1 MNTFPLFFK
10 LETRKVLI
18 VGGGD
23 VALRKA
29 DLLSRAGACITVLAP
44 SIDHDIEALLSD
56 SKHQLIYEN
65 YNKSYMSGARIIIA
79 ATDEETLNH
88 QIHADA
94 TERNIPVNVVDTP
107 HLCDFIFPAIVDR
120 NPIVIGISS
129 NGKAPVLARLLRAR
143 LETLIPQGYGKLAKL
158 AGEFRSEVK
167 AKIPT
172 LTGRRQFWERA
183 FEGKVSELMFAGNED
198 QASALLKSDLD
209 TTAAAIG
216 NSSTASETA
225 PVTSVAKAMLNN
237 DASQANATEQHLST
251 QSEQS
256 AQSAQTEMG
265 EVYIVGAGPGD
276 PELLTFKALR
286 LMQQADIVYY
296 DALVSPQVLDLCRRD
311 ADKVY
316 VGKKRSNHAV
326 AQLGINELL
335 VNSAKTGRRVVRLKG
350 GDPFIFGRGGE
361 EIESLRAHGVPYQV
375 VPGITAAN
383 AAASYAGIPL
393 THRDH
398 SQSVRFVTGF
408 LKAGA
413 PNSNFKSFLNT
424 DETLVFYM
432 GLHSLPRLTEG
443 LIDAGRSADTPIA
456 IVSNASM
463 PNQQVLTGTLDNI
476 VAQQAEAQ
484 LPTPALLIMGDVV
497 SLQDDLAWYNQKKL
511 LDSQHNNQRNGQHT
525 HDTARKA
532 RNWLRGGVAN
542 TDKAHA
548 DKNHYNHKQPT
559 DARSTDQQAHA
570 LSMVANLA
578 AADDD
583 LQELVV
589 S

>member
-10 LETRKVLI
+10 LENRKVLI

-29 DLLSRAGACITVLAP
+29 DLLSRAGAAITIVAP
-44 SIDHDIEALLSD
+44 SICDELHALLSD
-56 SKHQLIYEN
+56 EKHTLIYEN
-65 YNKSYMSGARIIIA
+65 YNKKYMQGARVIIA
-79 ATDEETLNH
+79 GTDDEALNH

-94 TERNIPVNVVDTP
+94 TALNIPVNVVDTP

-167 AKIPT
+167 NKIPT

-183 FEGKVSELMFAGNED
+183 FEGQVSQLIFAGNETEATA
-198 QASALLKSDLD
+198 QLQKDL
-209 TTAAAIG
+209 A
-216 NSSTASETA
+216 ETA
-225 PVTSVAKAMLNN
+225 KKIANQHSDDTEVATNSAANLDNQDTDSDISNKGKSPV
-237 DASQANATEQHLST
+237 
-251 QSEQS
+251 
-256 AQSAQTEMG
+256 G

-311 ADKVY
+311 ADKVF

-335 VNSAKTGRRVVRLKG
+335 INSAKQGRRVVRLKG

-361 EIESLRAHGVPYQV
+361 EIESLRAHEVPYQV

-413 PNSNFKSFLNT
+413 PNEKFENLLDTN
-424 DETLVFYM
+424 ETVVFYM
-432 GLHSLPRLTEG
+432 GLHSLARLTTG
-443 LIDAGRSADTPIA
+443 LINAGRSPETPIA

-463 PNQQVLTGTLDNI
+463 PNQQVLTGTLESI
-476 VAQQAEAQ
+476 VALQEQNQ

-497 SLQDDLAWYNQKKL
+497 ALHDDLAWYNK
-511 LDSQHNNQRNGQHT
+511 HNK
-525 HDTARKA
+525 DTGDTET
-532 RNWLRGGVAN
+532 NWLRAGTAI
-542 TDKAHA
+542 TD
-548 DKNHYNHKQPT
+548 Q
-559 DARSTDQQAHA
+559 DAKKPIDQQAHA
-570 LSMVANLA
+570 LSMIANLA
-578 AADDD
+578 AQ
-583 LQELVV
+583 QEEGLE
-589 S
+589 

>member
-10 LETRKVLI
+10 LEGRKVLI

-29 DLLSRAGACITVLAP
+29 DLLSRAGACITILAP
-44 SIDHDIEALLSD
+44 SICAELQSLLED
-56 SKHQLIYEN
+56 TKHELIYEN
-65 YNKSYMSGARIIIA
+65 YNKSYMTGARVIIA
-79 ATDEETLNH
+79 ATDDEALNH

-94 TERNIPVNVVDTP
+94 TELNIPVNVVDTP

-143 LETLIPQGYGKLAKL
+143 LETLIPQSYGKLAKL
-158 AGEFRSEVK
+158 AGDFRSEVK
-167 AKIPT
+167 IKIPT
-172 LTGRRQFWERA
+172 LTGRRQFWERV
-183 FEGKVSELMFAGNED
+183 FEGQVSELMFAGNET
-198 QASALLKSDLD
+198 QAAEQLQANLD
-209 TTAAAIG
+209 STAAQIIKN
-216 NSSTASETA
+216 NSIKTNIAT
-225 PVTSVAKAMLNN
+225 P
-237 DASQANATEQHLST
+237 ASQHSDVQHV
-251 QSEQS
+251 QS
-256 AQSAQTEMG
+256 ASITSLVLTDEFTTHHRNISHDHTEINPVQPVG

-286 LMQQADIVYY
+286 LMQQADIVFY

-311 ADKVY
+311 ADKIF

-335 VNSAKTGRRVVRLKG
+335 VNEAKKGRRVVRLKG

-361 EIESLRAHGVPYQV
+361 EIESLRAHGIPYQV

-413 PNSNFKSFLNT
+413 PNDNFKNLLDT
-424 DETLVFYM
+424 DETVVFYM
-432 GLHSLPRLTEG
+432 GLHSLARLTEG
-443 LIDAGRSADTPIA
+443 LIAAGRCADTPIA

-463 PNQQVLTGTLDNI
+463 PNQQVLTGTI
-476 VAQQAEAQ
+476 ATIAAQQEQEQ

-497 SLQDDLAWYNQKKL
+497 ALHHDLAWYNQ
-511 LDSQHNNQRNGQHT
+511 HNKDVSN
-525 HDTARKA
+525 TAD
-532 RNWLRGGVAN
+532 NWLREGTAA
-542 TDKAHA
+542 TPKDDLK
-548 DKNHYNHKQPT
+548 YNQHT
-559 DARSTDQQAHA
+559 RQQAHA

-578 AADDD
+578 KQKESDG
-583 LQELVV
+583 LEQLVIG
-589 S
+589 

>member
-10 LETRKVLI
+10 LEGRKVLI

-44 SIDHDIEALLSD
+44 SICAELQALLTNTKTD
-56 SKHQLIYEN
+56 IQHKLIFEN
-65 YNKSYMSGARIIIA
+65 YNKTYMSGSRVIIA
-79 ATDEETLNH
+79 ATDDETLNH

-94 TERNIPVNVVDTP
+94 SNLNIPVNVVDTP

-120 NPIVIGISS
+120 NPILIGISS

-158 AGEFRSEVK
+158 AGDFRGEVK
-167 AKIPT
+167 ARIPT

-183 FEGKVSELMFAGNED
+183 FEGQVSQLMFAGNET
-198 QASALLKSDLD
+198 QAAAQLQADLD
-209 TTAAAIG
+209 STAAQIAKENATSQHSDVADIQTV
-216 NSSTASETA
+216 SITA
-225 PVTSVAKAMLNN
+225 PVSVDEFNANQCDISHGTINHGTVAAKPV
-237 DASQANATEQHLST
+237 SPV
-251 QSEQS
+251 
-256 AQSAQTEMG
+256 G

-286 LMQQADIVYY
+286 LMQQADIVFY

-311 ADKVY
+311 ADKVF

-335 VNSAKTGRRVVRLKG
+335 VNSAKEGRRVVRLKG

-361 EIESLRAHGVPYQV
+361 EIESLRAHGIPYQV

-413 PNSNFKSFLNT
+413 PNNNFKNFLDT
-424 DETLVFYM
+424 DETVVFYM
-432 GLHSLPRLTEG
+432 GLHSLARLTEG
-443 LIDAGRSADTPIA
+443 LIEAGRSADTPIA

-463 PNQQVLTGTLDNI
+463 PNQQVLTGTLADI
-476 VAQQAEAQ
+476 VELQEKNQ

-497 SLQDDLAWYNQKKL
+497 ALHHDLAWYNLHNQ
-511 LDSQHNNQRNGQHT
+511 QHNQNVS
-525 HDTARKA
+525 DTAN
-532 RNWLRGGVAN
+532 NWLRGGTAATPN
-542 TDKAHA
+542 DDLTS
-548 DKNHYNHKQPT
+548 NN
-559 DARSTDQQAHA
+559 STHQQAHA

-578 AADDD
+578 EQKENES
-583 LQELVV
+583 LEQLVIG
-589 S
+589 

>member
-10 LETRKVLI
+10 LEDRKVLI

-44 SIDHDIEALLSD
+44 TIMAEIQALLSD

-65 YNKSYMSGARIIIA
+65 YHKTYMTGARVIIA
-79 ATDEETLNH
+79 ATDDETLNH

-94 TERNIPVNVVDTP
+94 TEINIPVNVVDTP
-107 HLCDFIFPAIVDR
+107 PLCDFIFPAIVDR

-158 AGEFRSEVK
+158 AGDFRTEVK
-167 AKIPT
+167 SKIPT

-183 FEGKVSELMFAGNED
+183 FEGQVSELMFAGNET
-198 QASALLKSDLD
+198 QAAAQLKADLD
-209 TTAAAIG
+209 ETAAKIDRTSNADTQIPQTAI
-216 NSSTASETA
+216 S
-225 PVTSVAKAMLNN
+225 VTDSKDQPQQHPEHSA
-237 DASQANATEQHLST
+237 ATPEQT
-251 QSEQS
+251 PI
-256 AQSAQTEMG
+256 G

-311 ADKVY
+311 ADKVF

-335 VNSAKTGRRVVRLKG
+335 VNSAKEGRRVVRLKG

-424 DETLVFYM
+424 DETVVFYM

-443 LIDAGRSADTPIA
+443 LIEAGRNADTPIA
-456 IVSNASM
+456 IISNASM
-463 PNQQVLTGTLDNI
+463 PNQQVLTGTLATI
-476 VAQQAEAQ
+476 VAQQEQAQ

-497 SLQDDLAWYNQKKL
+497 ALHHDLAWYNLQNQ
-511 LDSQHNNQRNGQHT
+511 QHNQNVS
-525 HDTARKA
+525 DTAN
-532 RNWLRGGVAN
+532 NWLRGGTAA
-542 TDKAHA
+542 TPKETSL
-548 DKNHYNHKQPT
+548 Q
-559 DARSTDQQAHA
+559 QQAHA

-578 AADDD
+578 TQ
-583 LQELVV
+583 QEDGLEKLVID
-589 S
+589 

>member
-10 LETRKVLI
+10 LDNRKVLI

-29 DLLSRAGACITVLAP
+29 DLLSRAGAAITIVAP
-44 SIDHDIEALLSD
+44 SICDELHALLSD
-56 SKHQLIYEN
+56 EKHTLIYEN
-65 YNKSYMSGARIIIA
+65 YNKKYMQGARVIIA
-79 ATDEETLNH
+79 GTDDEALNH

-94 TERNIPVNVVDTP
+94 TALNIPVNVVDTP

-167 AKIPT
+167 NKIPT

-183 FEGKVSELMFAGNED
+183 FEGKVSELIFAGNETEATA
-198 QASALLKSDLD
+198 QLQKDL
-209 TTAAAIG
+209 A
-216 NSSTASETA
+216 ETA
-225 PVTSVAKAMLNN
+225 KKIANQHSDDTEVVTNSAANLDNQDTDSDISNKGENPV
-237 DASQANATEQHLST
+237 
-251 QSEQS
+251 
-256 AQSAQTEMG
+256 G

-286 LMQQADIVYY
+286 LMQQADIVFY

-335 VNSAKTGRRVVRLKG
+335 INEAKKGRRVVRLKG

-408 LKAGA
+408 LKAGV
-413 PNSNFKSFLNT
+413 PNEKFENLLDTN
-424 DETLVFYM
+424 ETVVFYM
-432 GLHSLPRLTEG
+432 GLHSLERLTEG
-443 LIDAGRSADTPIA
+443 LIEAGRSSETPIA

-463 PNQQVLTGTLDNI
+463 PNQQVLTGTLASI
-476 VAQQAEAQ
+476 VERQEQAQ

-497 SLQDDLAWYNQKKL
+497 ALHHDLAWYNLHLQ
-511 LDSQHNNQRNGQHT
+511 QHEQSLANT
-525 HDTARKA
+525 ES
-532 RNWLRGGVAN
+532 NWLRGGTATTPKGQAKGQAV
-542 TDKAHA
+542 
-548 DKNHYNHKQPT
+548 
-559 DARSTDQQAHA
+559 DQQAHA
-570 LSMVANLA
+570 LSMIATLSESKE
-578 AADDD
+578 DS
-583 LQELVV
+583 LEQLVIG
-589 S
+589 

>member
-10 LETRKVLI
+10 LENRKVLI

-29 DLLSRAGACITVLAP
+29 DLLSRAGAAITVVAP
-44 SIDHDIEALLSD
+44 DICDELQALLTHSND
-56 SKHQLIYEN
+56 DHAGTKHTLIVAEYD
-65 YNKSYMSGARIIIA
+65 KSYVSGARIIIA
-79 ATDEETLNH
+79 GTDDEALNH
-88 QIHADA
+88 QVHADA
-94 TERNIPVNVVDTP
+94 TALNIPVNVVDTP
-107 HLCDFIFPAIVDR
+107 PLCDFIFPAIVDR

-167 AKIPT
+167 SKIPT

-183 FEGKVSELMFAGNED
+183 FEGKVSELVFAGND
-198 QASALLKSDLD
+198 TAASAQLQKDLE
-209 TTAAAIG
+209 
-216 NSSTASETA
+216 ETSA
-225 PVTSVAKAMLNN
+225 QLAMQKTLNLESN
-237 DASQANATEQHLST
+237 ANTRAQNL
-251 QSEQS
+251 EQS
-256 AQSAQTEMG
+256 NDVALTSSDDESHPVG

-286 LMQQADIVYY
+286 LMQQADIVFY

-311 ADKVY
+311 ADKVF
-316 VGKKRSNHAV
+316 VGKKRSNHTV
-326 AQLGINELL
+326 AQLEINELL
-335 VNSAKTGRRVVRLKG
+335 INEAKKGRRVVRLKG

-361 EIESLRAHGVPYQV
+361 EIESLRAHHIPYQV

-413 PNSNFKSFLNT
+413 PNNNFNNFLNT
-424 DETLVFYM
+424 DETVVFYM
-432 GLHSLPRLTEG
+432 GLHSLARLTEG
-443 LIDAGRSADTPIA
+443 LIAASRQDDTPIA

-463 PNQQVLTGTLDNI
+463 PNQQVLTGTLATI
-476 VAQQAEAQ
+476 VALQEQQQ

-497 SLQDDLAWYNQKKL
+497 SLHHDLAWYNLHQ
-511 LDSQHNNQRNGQHT
+511 QHQDYDNS
-525 HDTARKA
+525 DTVN
-532 RNWLRGGVAN
+532 NWLRGGTAS
-542 TDKAHA
+542 T
-548 DKNHYNHKQPT
+548 PR
-559 DARSTDQQAHA
+559 DALSDNSLGQHAHA
-570 LSMVANLA
+570 LSMIANLA
-578 AADDD
+578 EHQGDSVEQ
-583 LQELVV
+583 LIIK
-589 S
+589 

>member
-10 LETRKVLI
+10 LNNRKVLI

-29 DLLSRAGACITVLAP
+29 DLLSRAGAAITIVAP
-44 SIDHDIEALLSD
+44 SICDELHALLSD
-56 SKHQLIYEN
+56 EKHTLIYAN
-65 YNKSYMSGARIIIA
+65 YNKKYMQGARVIIA
-79 ATDEETLNH
+79 GTDDEALNH

-94 TERNIPVNVVDTP
+94 TALNIPVNVVDTP

-167 AKIPT
+167 SKIPT

-183 FEGKVSELMFAGNED
+183 FEGKVSELMFAGNETEATA
-198 QASALLKSDLD
+198 QLQKDL
-209 TTAAAIG
+209 A
-216 NSSTASETA
+216 ETA
-225 PVTSVAKAMLNN
+225 TKIANQHSDDTEVATNSA
-237 DASQANATEQHLST
+237 ANLDNQDTDSD
-251 QSEQS
+251 SDIS
-256 AQSAQTEMG
+256 NKGKNPIG

-286 LMQQADIVYY
+286 LMQQADIVFY

-316 VGKKRSNHAV
+316 VGKKRSNHTV

-335 VNSAKTGRRVVRLKG
+335 INEAKKGRRVVRLKG

-413 PNSNFKSFLNT
+413 PNEKFENLLDTN
-424 DETLVFYM
+424 ETVVFYM
-432 GLHSLPRLTEG
+432 GLHSLARLTTG
-443 LIDAGRSADTPIA
+443 LINAGRSPETPIA

-463 PNQQVLTGTLDNI
+463 PNQQVLTGTLESI
-476 VAQQAEAQ
+476 VALQEQNQ

-497 SLQDDLAWYNQKKL
+497 ALHDDLAWYNK
-511 LDSQHNNQRNGQHT
+511 HNK
-525 HDTARKA
+525 DTGDTET
-532 RNWLRGGVAN
+532 NWLRAGTAI
-542 TDKAHA
+542 TD
-548 DKNHYNHKQPT
+548 Q
-559 DARSTDQQAHA
+559 DAKKPIDQQAHA
-570 LSMVANLA
+570 LSMIANLA
-578 AADDD
+578 AQ
-583 LQELVV
+583 QEEGLEQLVIG
-589 S
+589 

>member
-10 LETRKVLI
+10 LEDRKVLI

-44 SIDHDIEALLSD
+44 TIMAEIQALLSD

-65 YNKSYMSGARIIIA
+65 YHKTYMTGARVIIA
-79 ATDEETLNH
+79 ATDDETLNH

-94 TERNIPVNVVDTP
+94 TEINIPVNVVDTP
-107 HLCDFIFPAIVDR
+107 PLCDFIFPAIVDR

-158 AGEFRSEVK
+158 AGDFRTEVK
-167 AKIPT
+167 SKIPT

-183 FEGKVSELMFAGNED
+183 FEGQVSELMFAGNET
-198 QASALLKSDLD
+198 QAAAQLQADLD
-209 TTAAAIG
+209 DTAAKIDRTSNADTQIPQTAI
-216 NSSTASETA
+216 S
-225 PVTSVAKAMLNN
+225 VTDSKDQPQQHPEHSA
-237 DASQANATEQHLST
+237 ATPEQT
-251 QSEQS
+251 PI
-256 AQSAQTEMG
+256 G

-311 ADKVY
+311 ADKVF

-335 VNSAKTGRRVVRLKG
+335 VNSAKEGRRVVRLKG

-424 DETLVFYM
+424 DETVVFYM

-443 LIDAGRSADTPIA
+443 LIEAGRNADTPIA
-456 IVSNASM
+456 IISNASM
-463 PNQQVLTGTLDNI
+463 PNQQVLTGTLATI
-476 VAQQAEAQ
+476 VAQQEQAQ

-497 SLQDDLAWYNQKKL
+497 ALHHDLAWYNLQNQ
-511 LDSQHNNQRNGQHT
+511 QHNQNVS
-525 HDTARKA
+525 DTAN
-532 RNWLRGGVAN
+532 NWLRGGTAA
-542 TDKAHA
+542 TPKETSL
-548 DKNHYNHKQPT
+548 Q
-559 DARSTDQQAHA
+559 QQAHA

-578 AADDD
+578 TQ
-583 LQELVV
+583 QEDGLEKLVV
-589 S
+589 D

>member
-1 MNTFPLFFK
+1 MTGDAMNTFPLFFK
-10 LETRKVLI
+10 LEDQKVLI
-18 VGGGD
+18 VGGGE

-29 DLLSRAGACITVLAP
+29 DLLSRAGARITILAP
-44 SIDHDIEALLSD
+44 AISHEIRELLSD
-56 SKHQLIYEN
+56 DKHELIEKN
-65 YNKSYMSGARIIIA
+65 YHKSYMSGARIIIA
-79 ATDEETLNH
+79 GTDDEGLNH

-94 TERNIPVNVVDTP
+94 TDLNIPVNVVDTP
-107 HLCDFIFPAIVDR
+107 PLCDFIFPAIVDR

-158 AGEFRSEVK
+158 AGDFRAEVK

-183 FEGKVSELMFAGNED
+183 FEGQVSQLMFAGNENEAIAQL
-198 QASALLKSDLD
+198 QADLD
-209 TTAAAIG
+209 STAAISKKKAIDTEIEQPT
-216 NSSTASETA
+216 NVPVISDVST
-225 PVTSVAKAMLNN
+225 
-237 DASQANATEQHLST
+237 DSQIPDS
-251 QSEQS
+251 
-256 AQSAQTEMG
+256 QTNVG

-311 ADKVY
+311 ADKVF
-316 VGKKRSNHAV
+316 VGKKRSNHTV

-335 VNSAKTGRRVVRLKG
+335 VNSAKKGRRVVRLKG

-361 EIESLRAHGVPYQV
+361 EIESLRSHGIPYQV

-413 PNSNFKSFLNT
+413 PNSNFKNFLDT
-424 DETLVFYM
+424 DETVVFYM
-432 GLHSLPRLTEG
+432 GLHSLSRLTEG
-443 LIDAGRSADTPIA
+443 LIEAGRNTETPIA

-463 PNQQVLTGTLDNI
+463 PNQQVLTGTLATI
-476 VAQQAEAQ
+476 VEQQEKAQ

-497 SLQDDLAWYNQKKL
+497 SLHDDLSWYNQY
-511 LDSQHNNQRNGQHT
+511 NQNSE
-525 HDTARKA
+525 DTAD
-532 RNWLRGGVAN
+532 NWLRGGISSLN
-542 TDKAHA
+542 KDKKSSA
-548 DKNHYNHKQPT
+548 
-559 DARSTDQQAHA
+559 SQQAHA
-570 LSMVANLA
+570 LSMIANLA
-578 AADDD
+578 
-583 LQELVV
+583 E
-589 S
+589 

>member
-10 LETRKVLI
+10 LEDRKVLI

-29 DLLSRAGACITVLAP
+29 DLLSRAGAAITILAP
-44 SIDHDIEALLSD
+44 SISTEIQTLLSHTKYKA
-56 SKHQLIYEN
+56 KHELIYEN
-65 YNKSYMSGARIIIA
+65 YNKAYMTGARVIIA
-79 ATDEETLNH
+79 ATDDETLNH
-88 QIHADA
+88 QIHTDA
-94 TERNIPVNVVDTP
+94 SELNIPVNVVDTP

-158 AGEFRSEVK
+158 AGDFRTEVK
-167 AKIPT
+167 TKIPT

-183 FEGKVSELMFAGNED
+183 FEGEVSQLMFAGNENEAAAQL
-198 QASALLKSDLD
+198 QADLD
-209 TTAAAIG
+209 KTAAVIA
-216 NSSTASETA
+216 SSGKNALDNAFSESQ
-225 PVTSVAKAMLNN
+225 SVKNV
-237 DASQANATEQHLST
+237 
-251 QSEQS
+251 
-256 AQSAQTEMG
+256 MG

-311 ADKVY
+311 ADKVF

-335 VNSAKTGRRVVRLKG
+335 VNSAKEGRRVVRLKG

-424 DETLVFYM
+424 DETVVFYM

-443 LIDAGRSADTPIA
+443 LTEAGRSSDTPIA

-463 PNQQVLTGTLDNI
+463 PNQQVLTGTLADI
-476 VAQQAEAQ
+476 VELQEKNQ

-497 SLQDDLAWYNQKKL
+497 SLHHDLAWYNLQN
-511 LDSQHNNQRNGQHT
+511 QQNNQ
-525 HDTARKA
+525 DTDG
-532 RNWLRGGVAN
+532 NWLREGSA
-542 TDKAHA
+542 TMDK
-548 DKNHYNHKQPT
+548 DSKQPI
-559 DARSTDQQAHA
+559 DQQAHA

-578 AADDD
+578 TADDVE
-583 LQELVV
+583 QLVIG
-589 S
+589 

>member
-10 LETRKVLI
+10 LDNRKVLI

-29 DLLSRAGACITVLAP
+29 DLLSRAGAAITIVAP
-44 SIDHDIEALLSD
+44 SICDELHALLSD
-56 SKHQLIYEN
+56 EKHTLIYEN
-65 YNKSYMSGARIIIA
+65 YNKKYMQGARVIIA
-79 ATDEETLNH
+79 GTDDEALNH

-94 TERNIPVNVVDTP
+94 TALNIPVNVVDTP

-167 AKIPT
+167 NKIPT

-183 FEGKVSELMFAGNED
+183 FEGKVSELIFAGNETEATA
-198 QASALLKSDLD
+198 QLQKDL
-209 TTAAAIG
+209 A
-216 NSSTASETA
+216 ETA
-225 PVTSVAKAMLNN
+225 TKIANQHSDDTEVATNSAANLDNQDTDSDISNKGKNPV
-237 DASQANATEQHLST
+237 
-251 QSEQS
+251 
-256 AQSAQTEMG
+256 G

-286 LMQQADIVYY
+286 LMQQADIVFY

-335 VNSAKTGRRVVRLKG
+335 INEAKKGRRVVRLKG

-408 LKAGA
+408 LKAGV
-413 PNSNFKSFLNT
+413 PNEKFENLLDT
-424 DETLVFYM
+424 DETVVFYM
-432 GLHSLPRLTEG
+432 GLHSLERLTEG
-443 LIDAGRSADTPIA
+443 LIEAGRSSETPIA

-463 PNQQVLTGTLDNI
+463 PNQQVLTGTLASI
-476 VAQQAEAQ
+476 VERQEQAQ

-497 SLQDDLAWYNQKKL
+497 ALHHDLAWYNLHLQ
-511 LDSQHNNQRNGQHT
+511 QHEQSLANT
-525 HDTARKA
+525 ES
-532 RNWLRGGVAN
+532 NWLRGGTATTPKGQAKGQAV
-542 TDKAHA
+542 
-548 DKNHYNHKQPT
+548 
-559 DARSTDQQAHA
+559 DQQAHA
-570 LSMVANLA
+570 LSMIATLSEA
-578 AADDD
+578 KEDS
-583 LQELVV
+583 LEQLIIG
-589 S
+589 

>member
-10 LETRKVLI
+10 LEDRKVLI
-18 VGGGD
+18 VGGGE

-44 SIDHDIEALLSD
+44 NICVELQALLSD
-56 SKHQLIYEN
+56 SKHELIYEN
-65 YNKSYMSGARIIIA
+65 YNKTYMTGVRVIIA
-79 ATDEETLNH
+79 ATDDEILNH

-94 TERNIPVNVVDTP
+94 TELNIPVNVVDTP

-183 FEGKVSELMFAGNED
+183 FEGQVSQLMFAGNEKEAAA
-198 QASALLKSDLD
+198 QLKLDLD
-209 TTAAAIG
+209 STTAAITAK
-216 NSSTASETA
+216 NTADDNALSTVAESASTSA
-225 PVTSVAKAMLNN
+225 PVIS
-237 DASQANATEQHLST
+237 DAPIETENAI
-251 QSEQS
+251 
-256 AQSAQTEMG
+256 G

-311 ADKVY
+311 ADKVF

-335 VNSAKTGRRVVRLKG
+335 VNSAKEGRRVVRLKG

-424 DETLVFYM
+424 DETVVFYM

-443 LIDAGRSADTPIA
+443 LIDAGRADSTPIA

-463 PNQQVLTGTLDNI
+463 PNQQVLTGTLANI
-476 VAQQAEAQ
+476 VELQEQNQ

-497 SLQDDLAWYNQKKL
+497 ALHHDLAWYNLQNQ
-511 LDSQHNNQRNGQHT
+511 QHNQSS
-525 HDTARKA
+525 DDLAK
-532 RNWLRGGVAN
+532 NWLREGSRGKVE
-542 TDKAHA
+542 
-548 DKNHYNHKQPT
+548 KQ
-559 DARSTDQQAHA
+559 SIDQQAHA
-570 LSMVANLA
+570 LSMVSSLA
-578 AADDD
+578 TQ
-583 LQELVV
+583 QEESLEQLIID
-589 S
+589 

>member
-10 LETRKVLI
+10 LEDRKVLI
-18 VGGGD
+18 VGGGE

-29 DLLSRAGACITVLAP
+29 DLLSRAGACITILAP
-44 SIDHDIEALLSD
+44 DISHELQALLTD
-56 SKHQLIYEN
+56 DKHQFIYEN
-65 YNKSYMSGARIIIA
+65 YNKTYMSGARVIIA
-79 ATDEETLNH
+79 ATDDETLNH

-94 TERNIPVNVVDTP
+94 TELNIPVNVVDTP
-107 HLCDFIFPAIVDR
+107 HLCDFIFPAIIDR

-183 FEGKVSELMFAGNED
+183 FEGQVSQLMFAGNETEATAQL
-198 QASALLKSDLD
+198 QADLD
-209 TTAAAIG
+209 STAAAI
-216 NSSTASETA
+216 SKKS
-225 PVTSVAKAMLNN
+225 
-237 DASQANATEQHLST
+237 DDANAVRETDTITATLSDE
-251 QSEQS
+251 SEKELP
-256 AQSAQTEMG
+256 AVG

-286 LMQQADIVYY
+286 LMQQADVVFY

-311 ADKVY
+311 ADKVF
-316 VGKKRSNHAV
+316 VGKKRSNHTV

-335 VNSAKTGRRVVRLKG
+335 VNHAKQGRRVVRLKG

-361 EIESLRAHGVPYQV
+361 EIESLRANNVPYQV

-424 DETLVFYM
+424 DETVVFYM
-432 GLHSLPRLTEG
+432 GLHSLARLTEG
-443 LIDAGRSADTPIA
+443 LVDAGRSSETPIA

-463 PNQQVLTGTLDNI
+463 PNQQVLTGTLATI
-476 VAQQAEAQ
+476 VAKQEQAQ

-497 SLQDDLAWYNQKKL
+497 SLHHDLAWYNLQNQQH
-511 LDSQHNNQRNGQHT
+511 SQNS
-525 HDTARKA
+525 DDIAK
-532 RNWLRGGVAN
+532 NWLREGSRGEAV
-542 TDKAHA
+542 
-548 DKNHYNHKQPT
+548 KQPI
-559 DARSTDQQAHA
+559 DQQAHA

-578 AADDD
+578 TQQGDGLEQLIVD
-583 LQELVV
+583 
-589 S
+589 

>member
-10 LETRKVLI
+10 LEGRKVLI
-18 VGGGD
+18 VGGGE

-29 DLLSRAGACITVLAP
+29 DLLSRAGACITILAP
-44 SIDHDIEALLSD
+44 DISHELQALLTD
-56 SKHQLIYEN
+56 DKHQFIYEN
-65 YNKSYMSGARIIIA
+65 YNKRYMLGARVIIA
-79 ATDEETLNH
+79 ATDDETLNH
-88 QIHADA
+88 EIHADA
-94 TERNIPVNVVDTP
+94 TELNIPVNVVDTP
-107 HLCDFIFPAIVDR
+107 PLCDFIFPAIIDR

-158 AGEFRSEVK
+158 AGDFRSEVK

-183 FEGKVSELMFAGNED
+183 FEGQVSQLMFAGNETEATAQL
-198 QASALLKSDLD
+198 QADLD
-209 TTAAAIG
+209 STAAAIHHKNHSDTPVNTTPTLSD
-216 NSSTASETA
+216 NSDNKA
-225 PVTSVAKAMLNN
+225 PPV
-237 DASQANATEQHLST
+237 
-251 QSEQS
+251 
-256 AQSAQTEMG
+256 G

-311 ADKVY
+311 SDKVF
-316 VGKKRSNHAV
+316 VGKKRSNHTV

-335 VNSAKTGRRVVRLKG
+335 VNSAKEGRRVVRLKG

-361 EIESLRAHGVPYQV
+361 EIESLRSNNVPYQV

-413 PNSNFKSFLNT
+413 PNSNFKNFLNT
-424 DETLVFYM
+424 DETVVFYM
-432 GLHSLPRLTEG
+432 GLHSLARLTEG
-443 LIDAGRSADTPIA
+443 LVDAGRSADTPIA

-463 PNQQVLTGTLDNI
+463 PNQQVLTGTLATI
-476 VAQQAEAQ
+476 VAKQEDAQ

-497 SLQDDLAWYNQKKL
+497 SLHHDLAWYNLQNQ
-511 LDSQHNNQRNGQHT
+511 QHS
-525 HDTARKA
+525 DALAK
-532 RNWLRGGVAN
+532 NWLRGGVTGEA
-542 TDKAHA
+542 T
-548 DKNHYNHKQPT
+548 KQPI
-559 DARSTDQQAHA
+559 DQQAHA

-578 AADDD
+578 MQ
-583 LQELVV
+583 QEDGPEQLIID
-589 S
+589 

>member
-10 LETRKVLI
+10 LDNRKVLI

-29 DLLSRAGACITVLAP
+29 DLLSRAGAAITIVAP
-44 SIDHDIEALLSD
+44 DICEELQALLQDDKHELIYEHYNKKYMAGARVIIAGTDIEAL
-56 SKHQLIYEN
+56 
-65 YNKSYMSGARIIIA
+65 
-79 ATDEETLNH
+79 NH
-88 QIHADA
+88 QVHADA
-94 TERNIPVNVVDTP
+94 TELNIPVNVVDTP
-107 HLCDFIFPAIVDR
+107 PLCDFIFPAIVDR

-158 AGEFRSEVK
+158 AGDFRAEVK
-167 AKIPT
+167 TKIPT

-183 FEGKVSELMFAGNED
+183 FEGQVSELMFAGNET
-198 QASALLKSDLD
+198 QAAEQLQKDLD
-209 TTAAAIG
+209 STAAQIIKDNAAVINE
-216 NSSTASETA
+216 NSDISDQTASITA
-225 PVTSVAKAMLNN
+225 PVLGDSLLENSKEDVKP
-237 DASQANATEQHLST
+237 T
-251 QSEQS
+251 QPV
-256 AQSAQTEMG
+256 G

-286 LMQQADIVYY
+286 LMQQADIVFY

-311 ADKVY
+311 ADKVF

-335 VNSAKTGRRVVRLKG
+335 VNEAKKGRRVVRLKG

-361 EIESLRAHGVPYQV
+361 EIESLRAHNIPYQV

-413 PNSNFKSFLNT
+413 PNNNFKSFLNT
-424 DETLVFYM
+424 DETVVFYM
-432 GLHSLPRLTEG
+432 GLHSLARLTEG
-443 LIDAGRSADTPIA
+443 LIEAGRSSETPIA

-463 PNQQVLTGTLDNI
+463 PNQQVLTGTLATI
-476 VAQQAEAQ
+476 AELQEKEQ

-497 SLQDDLAWYNQKKL
+497 ALHDDLAWYNL
-511 LDSQHNNQRNGQHT
+511 HNKSVN
-525 HDTARKA
+525 DTAD
-532 RNWLRGGVAN
+532 NWLRGGTA
-542 TDKAHA
+542 
-548 DKNHYNHKQPT
+548 
-559 DARSTDQQAHA
+559 STPKDQLTENSSSQQAHA
-570 LSMVANLA
+570 LSMIANLA
-578 AADDD
+578 ERQCDGDS
-583 LQELVV
+583 LEQLVIG
-589 S
+589 

>member
-10 LETRKVLI
+10 LEDRKVLI

-44 SIDHDIEALLSD
+44 TIMAEIQALLSD

-65 YNKSYMSGARIIIA
+65 YHKTYMTGARVIIA
-79 ATDEETLNH
+79 ATDDETLNH

-94 TERNIPVNVVDTP
+94 TEINIPVNVVDTP
-107 HLCDFIFPAIVDR
+107 PLCDFIFPAIVDR

-158 AGEFRSEVK
+158 AGDFRTEVK
-167 AKIPT
+167 SKIPT

-183 FEGKVSELMFAGNED
+183 FEGQVSELMFAGNET
-198 QASALLKSDLD
+198 QAAAQLQADLND
-209 TTAAAIG
+209 TAAKIDRTSNADTQIPQTAI
-216 NSSTASETA
+216 S
-225 PVTSVAKAMLNN
+225 VTDSKDQPQQHPEHSA
-237 DASQANATEQHLST
+237 ATPEKT
-251 QSEQS
+251 PI
-256 AQSAQTEMG
+256 G

-311 ADKVY
+311 ADKVF

-335 VNSAKTGRRVVRLKG
+335 VNSAKEGRRVVRLKG

-424 DETLVFYM
+424 DETVVFYM
-432 GLHSLPRLTEG
+432 GLHSLARLTEG
-443 LIDAGRSADTPIA
+443 LIEAGRNADTPIA
-456 IVSNASM
+456 IISNASM
-463 PNQQVLTGTLDNI
+463 PNQQVLTGTLATI
-476 VAQQAEAQ
+476 VAQQEQAQ

-497 SLQDDLAWYNQKKL
+497 ALHHDLAWYNLQNQ
-511 LDSQHNNQRNGQHT
+511 QHNQNVS
-525 HDTARKA
+525 DTAN
-532 RNWLRGGVAN
+532 NWLRGGTAA
-542 TDKAHA
+542 TPKETSL
-548 DKNHYNHKQPT
+548 Q
-559 DARSTDQQAHA
+559 QQAHA

-578 AADDD
+578 TQ
-583 LQELVV
+583 QEDGLEKLVID
-589 S
+589 

>member
-1 MNTFPLFFK
+1 MIGHVMNTFPLFFK
-10 LETRKVLI
+10 LEDRKVLI

-29 DLLSRAGACITVLAP
+29 DLLSRAGAAITILAP
-44 SIDHDIEALLSD
+44 SISVELQALLSD
-56 SKHQLIYEN
+56 GKHQLIYAD
-65 YNKSYMSGARIIIA
+65 YNKTYMSGARVVIA
-79 ATDEETLNH
+79 ATDDEMLNH

-94 TERNIPVNVVDTP
+94 TELNIPVNVVDTP

-158 AGEFRSEVK
+158 AGDFRSEVK
-167 AKIPT
+167 TKIPT
-172 LTGRRQFWERA
+172 LTGRRQFWEKA
-183 FEGKVSELMFAGNED
+183 FEGSVSQLMFAGNED
-198 QASALLKSDLD
+198 EAAAQLQADLDKTASAISEKSAENDK
-209 TTAAAIG
+209 
-216 NSSTASETA
+216 STEPQT
-225 PVTSVAKAMLNN
+225 LHNN
-237 DASQANATEQHLST
+237 V
-251 QSEQS
+251 
-256 AQSAQTEMG
+256 G
-265 EVYIVGAGPGD
+265 EVYVVGAGPGD

-296 DALVSPQVLDLCRRD
+296 DALVSQQVLDLCRRD
-311 ADKVY
+311 ADKVF
-316 VGKKRSNHAV
+316 VGKKRNNHAV

-335 VNSAKTGRRVVRLKG
+335 VNSAKEGRRVVRLKG

-361 EIESLRAHGVPYQV
+361 EIESLRAHGIPYQV

-424 DETLVFYM
+424 DETVVFYM
-432 GLHSLPRLTEG
+432 GLHSLARLTEG
-443 LIDAGRSADTPIA
+443 LIDAGRSSDTPIA

-463 PNQQVLTGTLDNI
+463 PNQQVLTGTLADI
-476 VAQQAEAQ
+476 VELQEKNQ

-497 SLQDDLAWYNQKKL
+497 ALHHDLAWYNLQNQQ
-511 LDSQHNNQRNGQHT
+511 DNNNG
-525 HDTARKA
+525 DTTAS
-532 RNWLRGGVAN
+532 NWLRGGTAA
-542 TDKAHA
+542 TA
-548 DKNHYNHKQPT
+548 KNDHT
-559 DARSTDQQAHA
+559 TQQAHA

-578 AADDD
+578 TADDGLD
-583 LQELVV
+583 QLVIG
-589 S
+589 

>member
-10 LETRKVLI
+10 LEDRKVLI

-29 DLLSRAGACITVLAP
+29 DLLRRAGACITILAP
-44 SIDHDIEALLSD
+44 SICAELQALLTND
-56 SKHQLIYEN
+56 SNHNKHELIYEN
-65 YNKSYMSGARIIIA
+65 YHKTYMTGSRVIIA
-79 ATDEETLNH
+79 ATDDESLNH

-94 TERNIPVNVVDTP
+94 TELNIPVNVVDTP

-158 AGEFRSEVK
+158 AGEFRHEVK

-183 FEGKVSELMFAGNED
+183 FEGQVSELIFAGNET
-198 QASALLKSDLD
+198 QAAVQLQADLD
-209 TTAAAIG
+209 HTAMQISKSAELSNVQTLSLQEKNEAI
-216 NSSTASETA
+216 
-225 PVTSVAKAMLNN
+225 
-237 DASQANATEQHLST
+237 
-251 QSEQS
+251 QSEKQPV
-256 AQSAQTEMG
+256 G

-286 LMQQADIVYY
+286 LMQQADIVFY

-335 VNSAKTGRRVVRLKG
+335 VNAAKEGRRVVRLKG

-361 EIESLRAHGVPYQV
+361 EIESLRAHHIPYQV

-413 PNSNFKSFLNT
+413 PNGNFKNFLNT
-424 DETLVFYM
+424 DETVVFYM
-432 GLHSLPRLTEG
+432 GLHSLARLTEG
-443 LIDAGRSADTPIA
+443 LIDAGRAADTPIA

-463 PNQQVLTGTLDNI
+463 PNQQVLTGTIGTI
-476 VAQQAEAQ
+476 VALQEQAQ

-497 SLQDDLAWYNQKKL
+497 ALHHDLAWYNVNHQ
-511 LDSQHNNQRNGQHT
+511 QHNQNVSDT
-525 HDTARKA
+525 HE
-532 RNWLRGGVAN
+532 NWLRGGTAATPKDN
-542 TDKAHA
+542 FIG
-548 DKNHYNHKQPT
+548 
-559 DARSTDQQAHA
+559 QQAHA
-570 LSMVANLA
+570 LSMVSNVAEQK
-578 AADDD
+578 ADDS
-583 LQELVV
+583 LEQLIIG
-589 S
+589 

>member
-10 LETRKVLI
+10 LDNRKVLI

-29 DLLSRAGACITVLAP
+29 DLLSRAGAAITIVAP
-44 SIDHDIEALLSD
+44 SICDELHALLSD
-56 SKHQLIYEN
+56 EKHTLIYEN
-65 YNKSYMSGARIIIA
+65 YNKKYMQGARVIIA
-79 ATDEETLNH
+79 GTDDEALNH

-94 TERNIPVNVVDTP
+94 TALNIPVNVVDTP

-167 AKIPT
+167 NKIPT

-183 FEGKVSELMFAGNED
+183 FEGKVSELIFAGNETEATA
-198 QASALLKSDLD
+198 QLQKDL
-209 TTAAAIG
+209 A
-216 NSSTASETA
+216 ETA
-225 PVTSVAKAMLNN
+225 KKIANQHSDDTEVATNSAANLDNQDTDSDISNKGKNPV
-237 DASQANATEQHLST
+237 
-251 QSEQS
+251 
-256 AQSAQTEMG
+256 G

-286 LMQQADIVYY
+286 LMQQADIVFY

-335 VNSAKTGRRVVRLKG
+335 INEAKKGRRVVRLKG

-408 LKAGA
+408 LKAGV
-413 PNSNFKSFLNT
+413 PNEKFENLLDTN
-424 DETLVFYM
+424 ETVVFYM
-432 GLHSLPRLTEG
+432 GLHSLERLTEG
-443 LIDAGRSADTPIA
+443 LIEAGRSSETPIA

-463 PNQQVLTGTLDNI
+463 PNQQVLTGTLASI
-476 VAQQAEAQ
+476 VERQEQAQ

-497 SLQDDLAWYNQKKL
+497 ALHHDLAWYNLHLQ
-511 LDSQHNNQRNGQHT
+511 QHEQSLANT
-525 HDTARKA
+525 ES
-532 RNWLRGGVAN
+532 NWLRGGTATTPKGQAKGQAV
-542 TDKAHA
+542 
-548 DKNHYNHKQPT
+548 
-559 DARSTDQQAHA
+559 DQQAHA
-570 LSMVANLA
+570 LSMIATLSESKE
-578 AADDD
+578 DS
-583 LQELVV
+583 LEQLVIG
-589 S
+589 

>member
-10 LETRKVLI
+10 LEDRKVLI
-18 VGGGD
+18 VGGGE

-29 DLLSRAGACITVLAP
+29 DLLSRAGACITILAP
-44 SIDHDIEALLSD
+44 DISHELQALLTD
-56 SKHQLIYEN
+56 DKHQFIYEN
-65 YNKSYMSGARIIIA
+65 YNKTYMVDARVIIA
-79 ATDEETLNH
+79 ATDDETLNH

-94 TERNIPVNVVDTP
+94 TELNIPVNVVDTP
-107 HLCDFIFPAIVDR
+107 HLCDFIFPAIIDR

-183 FEGKVSELMFAGNED
+183 FEGQVSQLMFAGNETEATAQL
-198 QASALLKSDLD
+198 QADLNS
-209 TTAAAIG
+209 TAAAI
-216 NSSTASETA
+216 SKKS
-225 PVTSVAKAMLNN
+225 
-237 DASQANATEQHLST
+237 DDANAVKESDTIAPTLSDE
-251 QSEQS
+251 SDKELP
-256 AQSAQTEMG
+256 AVG

-286 LMQQADIVYY
+286 LMQQADVVFY

-311 ADKVY
+311 ADKVF
-316 VGKKRSNHAV
+316 VGKKRSNHTV

-335 VNSAKTGRRVVRLKG
+335 VNHAKQGRRVVRLKG

-361 EIESLRAHGVPYQV
+361 EIESLRANNVPYQV

-413 PNSNFKSFLNT
+413 PNSNFENFLNT
-424 DETLVFYM
+424 DETVVFYM
-432 GLHSLPRLTEG
+432 GLHSLVRLTEG
-443 LIDAGRSADTPIA
+443 LVDAGRSSETPIA

-463 PNQQVLTGTLDNI
+463 PNQQVLTGTLATI
-476 VAQQAEAQ
+476 VAKQEQAQ

-497 SLQDDLAWYNQKKL
+497 SLHHDLAWYNLQNQQY
-511 LDSQHNNQRNGQHT
+511 SQNS
-525 HDTARKA
+525 DDIAK
-532 RNWLRGGVAN
+532 NWLREGSRGEAV
-542 TDKAHA
+542 
-548 DKNHYNHKQPT
+548 KQPI
-559 DARSTDQQAHA
+559 DQQAHA

-578 AADDD
+578 TQRGDGLEQLIVD
-583 LQELVV
+583 
-589 S
+589 

>member
-1 MNTFPLFFK
+1 MIGNAMNTFPLFFK
-10 LETRKVLI
+10 LEDRKVLI

-29 DLLSRAGACITVLAP
+29 DLLSRAGASITVLAP
-44 SIDHDIEALLSD
+44 DICDELQALLSN
-56 SKHQLIYEN
+56 SKHALIYAN
-65 YNKSYMSGARIIIA
+65 YDKSHMSGARIIIA
-79 ATDEETLNH
+79 ATDNEPLNH

-94 TERNIPVNVVDTP
+94 TDLNIPVNVVDTP
-107 HLCDFIFPAIVDR
+107 PLCDFIFPAIVDR

-158 AGEFRSEVK
+158 AGEFRTEVK

-183 FEGKVSELMFAGNED
+183 FEGKVSELMFAGNE
-198 QASALLKSDLD
+198 
-209 TTAAAIG
+209 
-216 NSSTASETA
+216 
-225 PVTSVAKAMLNN
+225 
-237 DASQANATEQHLST
+237 SQATEQLQADLDST
-251 QSEQS
+251 AAHIAS
-256 AQSAQTEMG
+256 AHESPIDTAVTAAPVIDNPTSLDASTPVG

-311 ADKVY
+311 SDKVF

-335 VNSAKTGRRVVRLKG
+335 VNSAKEGRRVVRLKG

-361 EIESLRAHGVPYQV
+361 EIESLRAHGIPYQV

-413 PNSNFKSFLNT
+413 PNNNFQSFLNT
-424 DETLVFYM
+424 DETVVFYM

-443 LIDAGRSADTPIA
+443 LVDAGRSSDTPIA

-463 PNQQVLTGTLDNI
+463 PNQQVLTGTLANI
-476 VAQQAEAQ
+476 VELQAQAQ

-497 SLQDDLAWYNQKKL
+497 SLHDSLAWYNQ
-511 LDSQHNNQRNGQHT
+511 QHEQNISDTNN
-525 HDTARKA
+525 
-532 RNWLRGGVAN
+532 NWLRGGTAS
-542 TDKAHA
+542 TPKSETELHEPHA
-548 DKNHYNHKQPT
+548 
-559 DARSTDQQAHA
+559 QQAHA
-570 LSMVANLA
+570 LSMVASLA
-578 AADDD
+578 TEDGLEQLIVD
-583 LQELVV
+583 
-589 S
+589 

>member
-10 LETRKVLI
+10 LEGCKVLI

-29 DLLSRAGACITVLAP
+29 DLLSRAGACITILAP
-44 SIDHDIEALLSD
+44 SICPELQALLTN
-56 SKHQLIYEN
+56 SKNAKADVEHQLIFEN
-65 YNKSYMSGARIIIA
+65 YNKSYMLGARVIIA
-79 ATDEETLNH
+79 GTDIEALNR
-88 QIHADA
+88 QVHADA
-94 TERNIPVNVVDTP
+94 TALNIPVNVVDTP

-158 AGEFRSEVK
+158 AGDFRSEVK
-167 AKIPT
+167 TKIPT

-183 FEGKVSELMFAGNED
+183 FEGQVSELMFAGNET
-198 QASALLKSDLD
+198 QAAAQLQADLD
-209 TTAAAIG
+209 RTAAQIVQDNAVKTSPV
-216 NSSTASETA
+216 NSASQHADLSNVQSVSATA
-225 PVTSVAKAMLNN
+225 PVLSEDHNSSYHTA
-237 DASQANATEQHLST
+237 ANPVQPV
-251 QSEQS
+251 
-256 AQSAQTEMG
+256 G

-286 LMQQADIVYY
+286 LMQQADIVFY

-311 ADKVY
+311 ADKVF

-335 VNSAKTGRRVVRLKG
+335 VNEAKKGRRVVRLKG

-361 EIESLRAHGVPYQV
+361 EIESLRAHNIPYQV

-413 PNSNFKSFLNT
+413 PNNNFNSFLNT
-424 DETLVFYM
+424 DETVVFYM
-432 GLHSLPRLTEG
+432 GLHSLARLTEG
-443 LIDAGRSADTPIA
+443 LITAGRSADTPIA

-463 PNQQVLTGTLDNI
+463 PNQQVLVGTLATI
-476 VAQQAEAQ
+476 TELQEQKQ

-497 SLQDDLAWYNQKKL
+497 ALHHDLAWYNLHHQ
-511 LDSQHNNQRNGQHT
+511 QHHQNNSGNG
-525 HDTARKA
+525 D
-532 RNWLRGGVAN
+532 NWLREGTAA
-542 TDKAHA
+542 TP
-548 DKNHYNHKQPT
+548 KNALTSNNPT
-559 DARSTDQQAHA
+559 RQQAHA

-578 AADDD
+578 EQKQGDS
-583 LQELVV
+583 LQQLVIG
-589 S
+589 

>member
-10 LETRKVLI
+10 LEDRKVLI
-18 VGGGD
+18 VGGGE

-29 DLLSRAGACITVLAP
+29 DLLSRAGACITILAP
-44 SIDHDIEALLSD
+44 DISHELQALLTD
-56 SKHQLIYEN
+56 DKHQFIYEN
-65 YNKSYMSGARIIIA
+65 YNKTYMSGARVIIA
-79 ATDEETLNH
+79 ATDDETLNH
-88 QIHADA
+88 QIYADA
-94 TERNIPVNVVDTP
+94 TELNIPVNVVDTP
-107 HLCDFIFPAIVDR
+107 HLCDFIFPAIIDR

-183 FEGKVSELMFAGNED
+183 FEGQVSQLMFAGNETEATAQL
-198 QASALLKSDLD
+198 QADLD
-209 TTAAAIG
+209 STAAAISKKSDDT
-216 NSSTASETA
+216 NSVRESDAIKPVASDEPEKELPA
-225 PVTSVAKAMLNN
+225 V
-237 DASQANATEQHLST
+237 
-251 QSEQS
+251 
-256 AQSAQTEMG
+256 G

-311 ADKVY
+311 ADKVF

-335 VNSAKTGRRVVRLKG
+335 VNSAKEGRRVVRLKG

-361 EIESLRAHGVPYQV
+361 EIESLRAHNVPYQV

-413 PNSNFKSFLNT
+413 PNSNFKNFLNT
-424 DETLVFYM
+424 DETVVFYM
-432 GLHSLPRLTEG
+432 GLHSLARLTEG
-443 LIDAGRSADTPIA
+443 LVDAGRSSETPIA

-463 PNQQVLTGTLDNI
+463 SNQQVLTGTLATI
-476 VAQQAEAQ
+476 VAKQEQAQ

-497 SLQDDLAWYNQKKL
+497 SLHHDLAWYNLQNQQH
-511 LDSQHNNQRNGQHT
+511 SQNS
-525 HDTARKA
+525 DDIAK
-532 RNWLRGGVAN
+532 NWLREGSRGEAV
-542 TDKAHA
+542 
-548 DKNHYNHKQPT
+548 KQPI
-559 DARSTDQQAHA
+559 DQQAHA

-578 AADDD
+578 TQQGDGLEQLIID
-583 LQELVV
+583 
-589 S
+589 

>member
-10 LETRKVLI
+10 LEGRKVLI

-29 DLLSRAGACITVLAP
+29 DLLSRAGAAITVVAP
-44 SIDHDIEALLSD
+44 DICAELQALLQD
-56 SKHQLIYEN
+56 EKHKLIYEN
-65 YNKSYMSGARIIIA
+65 YNKKYMQGARVIIA
-79 ATDEETLNH
+79 GTDDEALNH
-88 QIHADA
+88 QVHADA
-94 TERNIPVNVVDTP
+94 TKLNIPVNVVDTP
-107 HLCDFIFPAIVDR
+107 PLCDFIFPAIVDR

-158 AGEFRSEVK
+158 AGDFRAEVK
-167 AKIPT
+167 TKIPT

-183 FEGKVSELMFAGNED
+183 FEGQVSELMFAGNET
-198 QASALLKSDLD
+198 QAAAQLQADLD
-209 TTAAAIG
+209 STAAQIAN
-216 NSSTASETA
+216 NSANTDAPTYPHSDIQEAMNTLLTA
-225 PVTSVAKAMLNN
+225 PVLLE
-237 DASQANATEQHLST
+237 DANIHQPILK
-251 QSEQS
+251 S
-256 AQSAQTEMG
+256 APPVG

-286 LMQQADIVYY
+286 LMQQADIVFY

-311 ADKVY
+311 ADKVF

-335 VNSAKTGRRVVRLKG
+335 VNEAKKGRRVVRLKG

-361 EIESLRAHGVPYQV
+361 EIESLRAHNIPYQV

-413 PNSNFKSFLNT
+413 PNNNFKSFLNT
-424 DETLVFYM
+424 DETVVFYM
-432 GLHSLPRLTEG
+432 GLHSLARLTEG
-443 LIDAGRSADTPIA
+443 LIEAGRSSETPIA

-463 PNQQVLTGTLDNI
+463 PNQQVLTGTLATITKLQEQN
-476 VAQQAEAQ
+476 Q

-497 SLQDDLAWYNQKKL
+497 ALHDDLAWYNL
-511 LDSQHNNQRNGQHT
+511 HNKSVN
-525 HDTARKA
+525 DTAD
-532 RNWLRGGVAN
+532 NWLRGGTA
-542 TDKAHA
+542 
-548 DKNHYNHKQPT
+548 
-559 DARSTDQQAHA
+559 STPKDQLTENSSSQQAHA
-570 LSMVANLA
+570 LSMIANLA
-578 AADDD
+578 GQNDS
-583 LQELVV
+583 LEQLVIG
-589 S
+589 

>member
-10 LETRKVLI
+10 LEDRKVLI
-18 VGGGD
+18 VGGGE

-29 DLLSRAGACITVLAP
+29 DLLSRAGACITILAP
-44 SIDHDIEALLSD
+44 DISHELQALLTD
-56 SKHQLIYEN
+56 SKHEFIYEN
-65 YNKSYMSGARIIIA
+65 YNKTYMSGARVIIA
-79 ATDEETLNH
+79 ATDDETLNH

-94 TERNIPVNVVDTP
+94 TELNIPVNVVDTP
-107 HLCDFIFPAIVDR
+107 HLCDFIFPAIIDR

-183 FEGKVSELMFAGNED
+183 FEGQVSQLMFAGNETEATAQL
-198 QASALLKSDLD
+198 QADLD
-209 TTAAAIG
+209 STAAAISKKSDDTDSVRESDAIK
-216 NSSTASETA
+216 NVAPDESEKSLPA
-225 PVTSVAKAMLNN
+225 V
-237 DASQANATEQHLST
+237 
-251 QSEQS
+251 
-256 AQSAQTEMG
+256 G

-286 LMQQADIVYY
+286 LMQQADVVFY

-311 ADKVY
+311 ADKVF
-316 VGKKRSNHAV
+316 VGKKRSNHTV

-335 VNSAKTGRRVVRLKG
+335 VNHAKQGRRVVRLKG

-361 EIESLRAHGVPYQV
+361 EIESLRAHNVPYQV

-424 DETLVFYM
+424 DETVVFYM
-432 GLHSLPRLTEG
+432 GLHSLARLTEG
-443 LIDAGRSADTPIA
+443 LVDAGRSSETPIA

-463 PNQQVLTGTLDNI
+463 PNQQVLTGTLATI
-476 VAQQAEAQ
+476 VAKQEQAQ

-497 SLQDDLAWYNQKKL
+497 SLHHDLAWYNLQNQQH
-511 LDSQHNNQRNGQHT
+511 SQNS
-525 HDTARKA
+525 DDIAK
-532 RNWLRGGVAN
+532 NWLREGSRGEAV
-542 TDKAHA
+542 
-548 DKNHYNHKQPT
+548 KQPI
-559 DARSTDQQAHA
+559 DQQAHA

-578 AADDD
+578 TQQGDGLEQLIID
-583 LQELVV
+583 
-589 S
+589 

>member
-10 LETRKVLI
+10 LEDRKVLI

-29 DLLSRAGACITVLAP
+29 DLLSRAGACITILAP
-44 SIDHDIEALLSD
+44 SISHEIQALLSD
-56 SKHQLIYEN
+56 SKHELIYEN
-65 YNKSYMSGARIIIA
+65 YNKTYMTDSRVIIA
-79 ATDEETLNH
+79 ATDEETLNY

-94 TERNIPVNVVDTP
+94 TALNIPVNVVDTP

-158 AGEFRSEVK
+158 AGEFRGDVK

-183 FEGKVSELMFAGNED
+183 FEGKVSQLMFAGNENEAIAQL
-198 QASALLKSDLD
+198 QADLD
-209 TTAAAIG
+209 NTAASITTKDA
-216 NSSTASETA
+216 TDELT
-225 PVTSVAKAMLNN
+225 KAQN
-237 DASQANATEQHLST
+237 T
-251 QSEQS
+251 
-256 AQSAQTEMG
+256 MG

-311 ADKVY
+311 ADKVF

-335 VNSAKTGRRVVRLKG
+335 VNSAKEGRRVVRLKG

-361 EIESLRAHGVPYQV
+361 EIESLRAHNIPYQV
-375 VPGITAAN
+375 IPGITAAN

-413 PNSNFKSFLNT
+413 PNSNFKNFLDT
-424 DETLVFYM
+424 DETVVFYM

-443 LIDAGRSADTPIA
+443 LIDAGRSAETPIA

-463 PNQQVLTGTLDNI
+463 SNQQVLTGTLASI
-476 VAQQAEAQ
+476 VELQEKNQ

-497 SLQDDLAWYNQKKL
+497 SLHHDLAWYNLHNQ
-511 LDSQHNNQRNGQHT
+511 QHNQNTSETDN
-525 HDTARKA
+525 
-532 RNWLRGGVAN
+532 NWLRGGTATTPKLN
-542 TDKAHA
+542 TH
-548 DKNHYNHKQPT
+548 
-559 DARSTDQQAHA
+559 QQAHA
-570 LSMVANLA
+570 LSMIANFATEDSNLE
-578 AADDD
+578 
-583 LQELVV
+583 QLVIG
-589 S
+589 

>member
-10 LETRKVLI
+10 LEDRKVLI

-29 DLLSRAGACITVLAP
+29 DLLSRAGAAITVLAP
-44 SIDHDIEALLSD
+44 TISAEIQALLSD
-56 SKHQLIYEN
+56 DKHELIYEN
-65 YNKSYMSGARIIIA
+65 YNKTYMAGARVIIA
-79 ATDEETLNH
+79 ATDDETLNH

-94 TERNIPVNVVDTP
+94 SALNIPVNVVDTP

-158 AGEFRSEVK
+158 AGDFRDEVK

-183 FEGKVSELMFAGNED
+183 FEGEVSQLMFAGNEKEAAAQL
-198 QASALLKSDLD
+198 QADLD
-209 TTAAAIG
+209 HTAVASGAKD
-216 NSSTASETA
+216 TADNISRK
-225 PVTSVAKAMLNN
+225 S
-237 DASQANATEQHLST
+237 ASPQNA
-251 QSEQS
+251 
-256 AQSAQTEMG
+256 MG

-311 ADKVY
+311 ADKVF

-335 VNSAKTGRRVVRLKG
+335 VNSAKEGRRVVRLKG

-413 PNSNFKSFLNT
+413 PNSNFKSFLDT
-424 DETLVFYM
+424 DETVVFYM

-443 LIDAGRSADTPIA
+443 LIDAGRSSDTPIA

-463 PNQQVLTGTLDNI
+463 PNQQVLTGTLANI
-476 VAQQAEAQ
+476 VELQEKNQ

-497 SLQDDLAWYNQKKL
+497 ALHHDLAWYHVANEQPNQ
-511 LDSQHNNQRNGQHT
+511 QNNQNT
-525 HDTARKA
+525 ADTDD
-532 RNWLRGGVAN
+532 NWLRGGKAVAAK
-542 TDKAHA
+542 T
-548 DKNHYNHKQPT
+548 
-559 DARSTDQQAHA
+559 STSQQAHA
-570 LSMVANLA
+570 LSMVANLST
-578 AADDD
+578 ADDVE
-583 LQELVV
+583 QLVIG
-589 S
+589 

>member
-10 LETRKVLI
+10 LEDRKVLI
-18 VGGGD
+18 VGGGE

-44 SIDHDIEALLSD
+44 DISHELQALLSD

-65 YNKSYMSGARIIIA
+65 YNKAYMSGARVIIA
-79 ATDEETLNH
+79 ATDDETLNH
-88 QIHADA
+88 QTHADA
-94 TERNIPVNVVDTP
+94 TALNIPVNVVDTP

-158 AGEFRSEVK
+158 AGEFRTEVK

-183 FEGKVSELMFAGNED
+183 FEGQVSQLMFAGNETE
-198 QASALLKSDLD
+198 ATAHLKADLER
-209 TTAAAIG
+209 TAAAI
-216 NSSTASETA
+216 SKKSD
-225 PVTSVAKAMLNN
+225 
-237 DASQANATEQHLST
+237 DASAVKETDTIAATLSDE
-251 QSEQS
+251 SEKNLP
-256 AQSAQTEMG
+256 AVG

-286 LMQQADIVYY
+286 LMQQADVVFY

-311 ADKVY
+311 ADKVF
-316 VGKKRSNHAV
+316 VGKKRSNHTV

-335 VNSAKTGRRVVRLKG
+335 VNHAKLGRRVVRLKG

-424 DETLVFYM
+424 DETVVFYM
-432 GLHSLPRLTEG
+432 GLHSLSRLTEG
-443 LIDAGRSADTPIA
+443 LIDAGRSSETPIA

-463 PNQQVLTGTLDNI
+463 PNQQVLTGTLATI
-476 VAQQAEAQ
+476 VAKQEQAQ

-497 SLQDDLAWYNQKKL
+497 SLHHDLAWYNLQNK
-511 LDSQHNNQRNGQHT
+511 QHQNSET
-525 HDTARKA
+525 SAK
-532 RNWLRGGVAN
+532 NWLREGSRGEAV
-542 TDKAHA
+542 K
-548 DKNHYNHKQPT
+548 P
-559 DARSTDQQAHA
+559 SIDQQAHA

-578 AADDD
+578 TQQEED
-583 LQELVV
+583 LEQLIVD
-589 S
+589 

>member
-10 LETRKVLI
+10 LDNRKVLI

-29 DLLSRAGACITVLAP
+29 DLLSRAGAAITIVAP
-44 SIDHDIEALLSD
+44 SICDELHALLSD
-56 SKHQLIYEN
+56 EKHTLIYEN
-65 YNKSYMSGARIIIA
+65 YNKKYMQGARVIIA
-79 ATDEETLNH
+79 GTDDEALNH

-94 TERNIPVNVVDTP
+94 TALNIPVNVVDTP

-167 AKIPT
+167 NKIPT

-183 FEGKVSELMFAGNED
+183 FEGKVSELIFAGNETEATA
-198 QASALLKSDLD
+198 QLQKDL
-209 TTAAAIG
+209 A
-216 NSSTASETA
+216 ETA
-225 PVTSVAKAMLNN
+225 KKIANQHSDDTEVATNSAANLDNQDTDSDISNKGKNPV
-237 DASQANATEQHLST
+237 
-251 QSEQS
+251 
-256 AQSAQTEMG
+256 G

-286 LMQQADIVYY
+286 LMQQADIVFY

-335 VNSAKTGRRVVRLKG
+335 INEAKKGRRVVRLKG

-361 EIESLRAHGVPYQV
+361 EIESLRTHGVPYQV

-408 LKAGA
+408 LKAGM
-413 PNSNFKSFLNT
+413 PNEKFENLLDT
-424 DETLVFYM
+424 DETVVFYM
-432 GLHSLPRLTEG
+432 GLHSLERLTEG
-443 LIDAGRSADTPIA
+443 LIEAGRSSETPIA

-463 PNQQVLTGTLDNI
+463 PNQQVLTGTLASI
-476 VAQQAEAQ
+476 VERQEQAQ

-497 SLQDDLAWYNQKKL
+497 ALHHDLAWYNLHLQ
-511 LDSQHNNQRNGQHT
+511 QHEQSLANT
-525 HDTARKA
+525 ES
-532 RNWLRGGVAN
+532 NWLRGGTATTPKGQAKGQAV
-542 TDKAHA
+542 
-548 DKNHYNHKQPT
+548 
-559 DARSTDQQAHA
+559 DQQAHA
-570 LSMVANLA
+570 LSMIATLSEA
-578 AADDD
+578 KEDS
-583 LQELVV
+583 LEQLIIG
-589 S
+589 

>member
-10 LETRKVLI
+10 LEGRKVLI
-18 VGGGD
+18 VGGGE

-29 DLLSRAGACITVLAP
+29 DLLSRAGACITILAP
-44 SIDHDIEALLSD
+44 DISHELQALLTD
-56 SKHQLIYEN
+56 DKHQFIYEN
-65 YNKSYMSGARIIIA
+65 YNKRYMLGARVIIA
-79 ATDEETLNH
+79 ATDDETLNH
-88 QIHADA
+88 EIHADA
-94 TERNIPVNVVDTP
+94 TELNIPVNVVDTP
-107 HLCDFIFPAIVDR
+107 PLCDFIFPAIIDR

-158 AGEFRSEVK
+158 AGDFRSEVK

-183 FEGKVSELMFAGNED
+183 FEGQVSQLMFAGNETEATAQL
-198 QASALLKSDLD
+198 QADLD
-209 TTAAAIG
+209 STAAAIHDKTHSDTPV
-216 NSSTASETA
+216 NTTPTLSDDSDNKA
-225 PVTSVAKAMLNN
+225 PPV
-237 DASQANATEQHLST
+237 
-251 QSEQS
+251 
-256 AQSAQTEMG
+256 G

-311 ADKVY
+311 SDKVF
-316 VGKKRSNHAV
+316 VGKKRSNHTV

-335 VNSAKTGRRVVRLKG
+335 VNSAKEGRRVVRLKG

-361 EIESLRAHGVPYQV
+361 EIESLRSNNVPYQV

-413 PNSNFKSFLNT
+413 PNSNFKNFLNT
-424 DETLVFYM
+424 DETIVFYM
-432 GLHSLPRLTEG
+432 GLHSLARLTEG
-443 LIDAGRSADTPIA
+443 LVDAGRSADTPIA

-463 PNQQVLTGTLDNI
+463 PNQQVLTGTLATI
-476 VAQQAEAQ
+476 VAKQEDAQ
-484 LPTPALLIMGDVV
+484 LLTPALLIMGDVV
-497 SLQDDLAWYNQKKL
+497 SLHHDLAWYNLQNQ
-511 LDSQHNNQRNGQHT
+511 QHS
-525 HDTARKA
+525 DALAK
-532 RNWLRGGVAN
+532 NWLRGGVTGEA
-542 TDKAHA
+542 T
-548 DKNHYNHKQPT
+548 KQPI
-559 DARSTDQQAHA
+559 DQQAHA

-578 AADDD
+578 MQ
-583 LQELVV
+583 QEDGPEQLIID
-589 S
+589 

>member
-10 LETRKVLI
+10 LDNRKVLI

-29 DLLSRAGACITVLAP
+29 DLLSRAGAHITILAP
-44 SIDHDIEALLSD
+44 SIEADIQALLSD
-56 SKHQLIYEN
+56 DKHSLIYKH
-65 YNKSYMSGARIIIA
+65 YDKSYMTGARVIIA
-79 ATDEETLNH
+79 ATDDEVLNY

-94 TERNIPVNVVDTP
+94 TALNIPVNVVDTP
-107 HLCDFIFPAIVDR
+107 PLCDFIFPAIVDR

-158 AGEFRSEVK
+158 AGDLRSEVK

-172 LTGRRQFWERA
+172 LTARRQFWERA
-183 FEGKVSELMFAGNED
+183 FEGQVSALVFAGNE
-198 QASALLKSDLD
+198 AEATALLKADLD
-209 TTAAAIG
+209 KTAAQIAV
-216 NSSTASETA
+216 SKTTPVSASKTQEDAPNTLSAHA
-225 PVTSVAKAMLNN
+225 PVPQDSAN
-237 DASQANATEQHLST
+237 DKQNEHHKY
-251 QSEQS
+251 
-256 AQSAQTEMG
+256 AQPVG

-286 LMQQADIVYY
+286 LMQQADIVFY

-335 VNSAKTGRRVVRLKG
+335 INEAKKGRRVVRLKG

-361 EIESLRAHGVPYQV
+361 EIESLRAQHIPYQV

-413 PNSNFKSFLNT
+413 PNNNFKSFLNT
-424 DETLVFYM
+424 DETVVFYM

-443 LIDAGRSADTPIA
+443 LIDAGRAADTPIA

-463 PNQQVLTGTLDNI
+463 PNQQVLTGTLDTI
-476 VAQQAEAQ
+476 VKLQEQKQ

-497 SLQDDLAWYNQKKL
+497 ALHHDLAWYNQN
-511 LDSQHNNQRNGQHT
+511 DATSVTDNSNTDN
-525 HDTARKA
+525 
-532 RNWLRGGVAN
+532 NWLRGGN
-542 TDKAHA
+542 TRAPKDLVTQ
-548 DKNHYNHKQPT
+548 NHPHHPDGQH
-559 DARSTDQQAHA
+559 AHA
-570 LSMVANLA
+570 LSMITSLA
-578 AADDD
+578 ESQHEG
-583 LQELVV
+583 LEQLVIG
-589 S
+589 